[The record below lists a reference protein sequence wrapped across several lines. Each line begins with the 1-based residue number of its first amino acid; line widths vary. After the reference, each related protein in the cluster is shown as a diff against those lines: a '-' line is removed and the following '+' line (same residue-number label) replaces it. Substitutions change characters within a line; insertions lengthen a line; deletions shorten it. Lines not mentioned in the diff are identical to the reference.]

1 MTWGTATPSAAVRSL
16 IVIDLDRPAPV
27 ERRPRT
33 RLPVKA
39 VALLLAGA
47 VVGGAL
53 TYGWTSRRATD
64 ARDQEVS
71 VFVFAVPSEVTLAP
85 GSVVAEGKVTSI
97 TLTRRVTIVNAGPA
111 PINVVNFAVGRPG
124 VTVRGVER
132 QRWIEPGAMTQAD
145 ADVQINCAR
154 GLPFGRLP
162 VTLSVQTYDERSRQ
176 ARAKD
181 DFDGAAWSED
191 AESVCAGDAR

>member
-1 MTWGTATPSAAVRSL
+1 M
-16 IVIDLDRPAPV
+16 IDLDRPAPA

-33 RLPVKA
+33 RLPLKA

-47 VVGGAL
+47 VLGGAL
-53 TYGWTSRRATD
+53 TYGWTSRRKTD

-71 VFVFAVPSEVTLAP
+71 VFVFAGTSEVTLAP
-85 GSVVAEGKVTSI
+85 GSVVADGKVTSI

-111 PINVVNFAVGRPG
+111 PINVVNFAAGRPG
-124 VTVRGVER
+124 VTVRGAER
-132 QRWIEPGAMTQAD
+132 QRWIEPGATTQSD

-154 GLPFGRLP
+154 GLPLGRLP

-176 ARAKD
+176 ARAED